1 MKEREPQM
9 KFAIYK
15 FPYGFLKIGYQAETL
30 KLLQRT
36 DKTSDDDKKTD
47 FTDLV
52 YKEIIEYLNGERT
65 SFDIPYELEGTDF
78 QKKIWK
84 ELTRIPYGQTRTYKD
99 IANTIGNKNAS
110 RAVGM
115 ANNKNPLMIIVPCH
129 RVVGTNGKLVGYA
142 GGLDMKKD
150 LLDLEQR
157 VKGIQNKNI

>member
-1 MKEREPQM
+1 MD
-9 KFAIYK
+9 FAIYK
-15 FPYGFLKIGYQAETL
+15 FPYGFLKIGYQGETL

-36 DKTSDDDKKTD
+36 DNPIDNDKKTD

-52 YKEIIEYLNGERT
+52 YKDIMEYLNGEIT
-65 SFDIPYELEGTDF
+65 VFDFPYELEGTDF
-78 QKKIWK
+78 QKKVWK

-99 IANTIGNKNAS
+99 IASAIGNKNAS

-115 ANNKNPLMIIVPCH
+115 ANNKNPIMIVVPCH
-129 RVVGTNGKLVGYA
+129 RVIGTNGKLVGYA

-157 VKGIQNKNI
+157 VKK

>member
-1 MKEREPQM
+1 MD
-9 KFAIYK
+9 FAIYK

-30 KLLQRT
+30 KLIQRT
-36 DKTSDDDKKTD
+36 DKTIDDDKKTD

-52 YKEIIEYLNGERT
+52 YKEIFEYLNGERT
-65 SFDIPYELEGTDF
+65 AFDIPYELEGTDF
-78 QKKIWK
+78 QKKVWK

-99 IANTIGNKNAS
+99 IASAIGNKNAS

-129 RVVGTNGKLVGYA
+129 RVIGTNGKLVGYA

-150 LLDLEQR
+150 LLDLEQK
-157 VKGIQNKNI
+157 VKVI

>member
-1 MKEREPQM
+1 M

-30 KLLQRT
+30 KLLKRT

-52 YKEIIEYLNGERT
+52 YKEVIEYLNGERT

-78 QKKIWK
+78 QKKVWK

-99 IANTIGNKNAS
+99 IATAIGNKNAS

-115 ANNKNPLMIIVPCH
+115 ANNKNPIMIMLPCH
-129 RVVGTNGKLVGYA
+129 RVIGTNGKLVGYA

-157 VKGIQNKNI
+157 VKEIIE

>member
-9 KFAIYK
+9 DFAIYK

-65 SFDIPYELEGTDF
+65 SFDIPYGLEGTDF
-78 QKKIWK
+78 QKKVWK
-84 ELTRIPYGQTRTYKD
+84 ELTCIPYGQTRTYKD
-99 IANTIGNKNAS
+99 IASAIGNKNAS

-129 RVVGTNGKLVGYA
+129 RVIGTNGKLVGYA

-150 LLDLEQR
+150 LLDLEKR
-157 VKGIQNKNI
+157 VKGI